1 MKNGFRF
8 LFGSEP
14 ILGYSSMIW
23 MTVIQGKI
31 SIEQAICSRNLDF
44 LTKAKIDAKK
54 G

>member
-1 MKNGFRF
+1 MDSLLLWIGADPWLLVYDLDDGDSR
-8 LFGSEP
+8 
-14 ILGYSSMIW
+14 
-23 MTVIQGKI
+23 KI